1 MTCGIIIQCHDKSTR
16 LPKKLFKVLGD
27 MNVMEHMVATCCMSI
42 ADIVIIATSTAV
54 ENDTII
60 KEYERIKERYPK
72 LRIYKYFGED
82 KNVLARYFNAASE
95 YKLDTIVRITSDCPM
110 HSNSIINLA
119 VKTFVYTKCDY
130 LSFFAIDG
138 MDTEVMSFKALE
150 EAYNNA
156 TEDYEKEHVTV
167 WIREKSSL
175 KKQKLE
181 EVKISLD
188 TQEDLD
194 RIKEIYE
201 CQAK

>member
-1 MTCGIIIQCHDKSTR
+1 MTTGIIIQCHDKSTR
-16 LPKKLFKVLGD
+16 LPHKLFKVLGD
-27 MNVMEHMVATCCMSI
+27 MNVIEHVVATCCMSI
-42 ADIVIIATSTAV
+42 ADIVIIATSTSV
-54 ENDTII
+54 ENDTIV
-60 KEYERIKERYPK
+60 KWYEENS
-72 LRIYKYFGED
+72 YKYRKLKLYRFFGED
-82 KNVLARYFNAASE
+82 NNVLARYYNCAKE
-95 YKLDTIVRITSDCPM
+95 YKLDNIIRITSDCMM
-110 HSNSIINLA
+110 HSNHIINLS
-119 VKTFVYTKCDY
+119 VKTFFYTRCDY

-181 EVKISLD
+181 EVKLSLD
-188 TQEDLD
+188 TQEDYT

>member
-1 MTCGIIIQCHDKSTR
+1 MTTGIIIQCHDKSTR
-16 LPKKLFKVLGD
+16 LPHKLFKEIGD
-27 MNVMEHMVATCCMSI
+27 MNVIEHVVATCCMSI

-72 LRIYKYFGED
+72 LKLYRFCGED
-82 KNVLARYFNAASE
+82 NNVLARYFKTASE

-130 LSFFAIDG
+130 LSFFAING

-188 TQEDLD
+188 TQEDLN

-201 CQAK
+201 CQAR

>member
-1 MTCGIIIQCHDKSTR
+1 MTTGIIIQCHDKSTR
-16 LPKKLFKVLGD
+16 LPHKLFKEIGD
-27 MNVMEHMVATCCMSI
+27 MNVIEHVVATCCMSI
-42 ADIVIIATSTAV
+42 ADVVIIATSTDV
-54 ENDTII
+54 ENDTVI
-60 KEYERIKERYPK
+60 KEYERIKETYPK
-72 LRIYKYFGED
+72 LKIYRYFGED
-82 KNVLARYFNAASE
+82 NNVIARYYNCAKE
-95 YKLDTIVRITSDCPM
+95 YKLDNIIRITSDCMM
-110 HSNSIINLA
+110 HSNHIINLS
-119 VKTFVYTKCDY
+119 VKTFFYTKCDY